1 MTVAVTLTAEGASQE
16 EAIQK
21 IQRMAR
27 LLRGKRI
34 QKKGEA
40 LPFMIGDVNVGS
52 VQVEGVPEEK
62 ELALIRSA
70 EPHPAW
76 QPWMP

>member
-27 LLRGKRI
+27 LLRGRRI

-52 VQVEGVPEEK
+52 VQVEGVPEER
-62 ELALIRSA
+62 ELTLIRSA
-70 EPHPAW
+70 APHPAAAHI
-76 QPWMP
+76 